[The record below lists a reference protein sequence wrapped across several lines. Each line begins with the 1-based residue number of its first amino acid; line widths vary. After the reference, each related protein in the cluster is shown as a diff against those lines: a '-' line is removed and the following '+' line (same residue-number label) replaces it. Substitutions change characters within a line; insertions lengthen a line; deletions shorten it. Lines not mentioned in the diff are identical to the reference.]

1 MQRER
6 INEFINRW
14 NLGKEKHMD
23 TGKKKSMAAVICIF
37 LIFVTFASLFY
48 IAREEN
54 HNCTGKDCPI
64 CACVHQAKQVLRN
77 LGTTPAADFRIS
89 LVTFISEVAVLLC
102 FWVILSISLVHQK
115 VRLND

>member
-1 MQRER
+1 MKS
-6 INEFINRW
+6 
-14 NLGKEKHMD
+14 GKGEGD
-23 TGKKKSMAAVICIF
+23 GYRKKSMAAVICIF

-48 IAREEN
+48 VAREED

-77 LGTTPAADFRIS
+77 LGTTPAVGFFVSPVI
-89 LVTFISEVAVLLC
+89 FIV
-102 FWVILSISLVHQK
+102 LSISLVHQK

>member
-1 MQRER
+1 
-6 INEFINRW
+6 
-14 NLGKEKHMD
+14 MD

-48 IAREEN
+48 FDREED

-77 LGTTPAADFRIS
+77 LGTTPAVGFFVSPVI
-89 LVTFISEVAVLLC
+89 FIV
-102 FWVILSISLVHQK
+102 LSISLVHQK

>member
-1 MQRER
+1 
-6 INEFINRW
+6 
-14 NLGKEKHMD
+14 MD

-48 IAREEN
+48 VAREEN

-77 LGTTPAADFRIS
+77 LGTTPAVGFFALS
-89 LVTFISEVAVLLC
+89 LIH
-102 FWVILSISLVHQK
+102 I
-115 VRLND
+115 

>member
-1 MQRER
+1 
-6 INEFINRW
+6 
-14 NLGKEKHMD
+14 MD

-48 IAREEN
+48 VAREGN

-77 LGTTPAADFRIS
+77 LGTTPAVGFFVSPVI
-89 LVTFISEVAVLLC
+89 FIAETVILPGL
-102 FWVILSISLVHQK
+102 WIILSISLVHQK

>member
-1 MQRER
+1 
-6 INEFINRW
+6 
-14 NLGKEKHMD
+14 MD

-48 IAREEN
+48 VAREEN

-77 LGTTPAADFRIS
+77 LGTTPAVGFFVRN
-89 LVTFISEVAVLLC
+89 FC
-102 FWVILSISLVHQK
+102 FTGALDHFVHFVSSSK
-115 VRLND
+115 GKIK

>member
-1 MQRER
+1 
-6 INEFINRW
+6 
-14 NLGKEKHMD
+14 MD

-48 IAREEN
+48 VAREED

-64 CACVHQAKQVLRN
+64 CVYVHQAKQVLRN
-77 LGTTPAADFRIS
+77 LGTTPAVGFFVSPVI
-89 LVTFISEVAVLLC
+89 FIV
-102 FWVILSISLVHQK
+102 LSISLVHQK

>member
-1 MQRER
+1 
-6 INEFINRW
+6 
-14 NLGKEKHMD
+14 MD

-37 LIFVTFASLFY
+37 LIFVTLASLFY
-48 IAREEN
+48 VAREED

-77 LGTTPAADFRIS
+77 LRTTPAVGFFASPVI
-89 LVTFISEVAVLLC
+89 FIAETVILPG
-102 FWVILSISLVHQK
+102 FWIILSISLVHQK